1 MPPTLTLTHDAPW
14 LIARFA
20 APQRLLSW
28 SLNRPGLQTAER
40 VAWLQ
45 IDGADLGPE
54 VDPQAYL
61 NGRLAAAKLEPAIG
75 LLTSRDL
82 DQFQRATVER
92 GSIKADSVITLG
104 LSNAERVG
112 ARRTKVPPAPVAG
125 TINLL
130 CHLSKPL
137 SESALLEAL
146 SIATQAR
153 TTAILELGHTPDPA
167 CGAVTGTGTDCI
179 VIACPIGEPAL
190 PFAGLHTDVG
200 EAIGAAVFQAAD
212 QAARLWLREKSLTPK
227 P

>member
-1 MPPTLTLTHDAPW
+1 MEPAFDLTHDTPW
-14 LIARFA
+14 LVARFA
-20 APQRLLSW
+20 APQRMLSW
-28 SLNRPGLQTAER
+28 SLNRPGFQTVET

-54 VDPQAYL
+54 VDPLAYL
-61 NGRLAAAKLEPAIG
+61 NTQLGAADLEPALG

-82 DQFQRATVER
+82 DRFQRATAVR
-92 GSIKADSVITLG
+92 GSIQADCVITLG

-112 ARRTKVPPAPVAG
+112 GRRMAAPPASTTG

-137 SESALLEAL
+137 SEPALLEAL

-153 TTAILELGHTPDPA
+153 TTAILELGHAPDPA
-167 CGAVTGTGTDCI
+167 RGAVTGTGTDCI
-179 VIACPIGEPAL
+179 VIACPIGGSAL

-200 EAIGAAVFQAAD
+200 DAIGAAVLQATD
-212 QAARLWLREKSLTPK
+212 QAARLWLQEKRLTAK
-227 P
+227 L

>member
-1 MPPTLTLTHDAPW
+1 MAPAFTLTHDAPW
-14 LIARFA
+14 LVARFA
-20 APQRLLSW
+20 APQRMLSW
-28 SLNRPGLQTAER
+28 SLNRPGLQTADT

-54 VDPQAYL
+54 VDPLDYL
-61 NGRLAAAKLEPAIG
+61 NRRLAAAELKPALG

-82 DQFQRATVER
+82 DRFQRATAER
-92 GSIKADSVITLG
+92 GSIQADCVITLG

-112 ARRTKVPPAPVAG
+112 ARCTAAGPAAVTG

-130 CHLSKPL
+130 CHLSSPL

-146 SIATQAR
+146 SVATQAR
-153 TTAILELGHTPDPA
+153 TTAILELGHAPDPA
-167 CGAVTGTGTDCI
+167 RGVVTGTGTDCI
-179 VIACPIGEPAL
+179 VIACPIGAPAL

-200 EAIGAAVFQAAD
+200 EVIGAAVLQATD
-212 QAARLWLREKSLTPK
+212 QAARLWLREKTLTPE